1 MRLFFAGGSR
11 RRRGRLR
18 SPLSAP
24 RRPAWRAARVHRPGA
39 RTVERRKAVGCGL
52 LVQGS
57 PRPSFRLLP
66 GCVRGSQR
74 SARGQGRL
82 EAHRPP
88 GSFLVAVT
96 RPSGVSAI
104 VLAAGGGSRFGGGK
118 LLAEL
123 GGRPILETVLHN
135 LHEAS
140 VDEIIV
146 VVGADAQRLCE
157 VCKRYGARTVANE
170 EWERGQSTSVLA
182 GLRACG
188 GEAAV
193 VLLGDQPFIGA
204 EAVGRLVA
212 AFAKGAKVAV
222 ATYGGKRRNPVLFSR
237 EVWPLLEAELAGD
250 EGARSVLLRHPELVV
265 EVPCEGV
272 GAPVDVDTRED
283 LRRLEEMRGPL
294 SGYKMAG
301 EIA

>member
-1 MRLFFAGGSR
+1 
-11 RRRGRLR
+11 
-18 SPLSAP
+18 
-24 RRPAWRAARVHRPGA
+24 
-39 RTVERRKAVGCGL
+39 
-52 LVQGS
+52 
-57 PRPSFRLLP
+57 
-66 GCVRGSQR
+66 VR
-74 SARGQGRL
+74 
-82 EAHRPP
+82 
-88 GSFLVAVT
+88 

-123 GGRPILETVLHN
+123 GGQPIIEAVFDN
-135 LHEAS
+135 LRGAP
-140 VDEIIV
+140 VDEIIAI
-146 VVGADAQRLCE
+146 VGADAQRLRE
-157 VCKRYGARTVANE
+157 VCERYGVRTVANE

-250 EGARSVLLRHPELVV
+250 EGARSVLRRHPGLVV

-272 GAPVDVDTRED
+272 GDPTDVDTRED
-283 LRRLEEMRGPL
+283 LRRLEKMRGTV
-294 SGYKMAG
+294 GDYKMAG
-301 EIA
+301 G